1 MKLSSLIASRPVLI
15 FIILAI
21 GVLLLP
27 CVVVPWW
34 YNMIKQ
40 MKKQMDFNAHVV
52 QSGLLSEIENIAKLL
67 HPINS
72 SAINLARVI
81 SSSINGSTLSSYDV
95 ENKVA
100 PLLFQ
105 AFSIIPFISQ
115 ISYIGLGGLFFSYY
129 YEGNQTFA
137 IYSNS
142 TASNVRNFSWY
153 RQPVDS
159 DTGRLYGDAVKSFP
173 FIKTNASWIEQAL
186 NSSQGYASFESG
198 WNSTQDPLFL
208 NTASLNGQGVLSLGF
223 SAKALTSF
231 FNDVELYGGS
241 LYLAT
246 QSGKV
251 LVGGLPN
258 AQTVIK
264 KNSVSLYM
272 TKLNGDQIHHVGN
285 VSCMPNNGKLEDSV
299 VYLGEAKYR
308 VSCSQIEIVGVQS
321 VYALAFPYNGLTSSV
336 NRSTKISLIL
346 FIIMIAAIFVSI
358 VSFILLVV
366 RSAKREMHLCSALIK
381 QMEATQQAERKSM
394 NKSLAFASASHDIR
408 AALAGITGLIEICYA
423 EVRAGSELD
432 TNLRQMDSCTN
443 DLVGLLNSILDTSK
457 IEAGKMQLQEEEFDL
472 AKLLEDAVDLYHPVG
487 MKKGVDVVLD
497 PYDGSILKH
506 SRVKGDRGKLKQ
518 VLCNLLSNAV
528 KFTFEGHVSVRA
540 WTQKPSLEN
549 KIIASNQNGLWRCF
563 SCFFSKNKKE
573 FNAMKPKQSSMEFV
587 FEVND
592 TGKGIP
598 REKQKSVFENFVQVK
613 ETALGQGG
621 TGLGLGIVQSLVRLM
636 GGEIGIV
643 NKENDEK
650 GTCFKFNVFLDICEI
665 PSTYNKNAKVEIE
678 GDLIPD
684 DEQNYSQLTIR
695 TSSPGLV
702 IRTPSP
708 RLSILSSSPKTEG
721 SHVVLLIQNG
731 ERLRSSQKYI
741 EGLGI
746 KVSSVKEWEHLHSTL
761 KRIKARQ
768 NVSPHSSSG
777 KSDLG
782 SRSDHFNSRS
792 LKDVPLSSMDGID
805 QKPSASRSSNL
816 RGAPGFVLL
825 VIDAGAGPFQELCRV
840 VAEFKRDLHSS
851 CCKVVWLDKPTSRS
865 INLRGFEQDLI
876 DPRDDILLKPFH
888 GSRLYQ
894 VIRLLPE
901 FGGHELISRS
911 KRGSTIQATNA
922 LKDPGSSSST
932 HSQKTKLK
940 IPLTCENS
948 FQQVDSQ
955 AEGSLKKEKNRKNF
969 LLEDPDHSHVRS
981 KSRQSP
987 TKKLPVR
994 SSSEIQ
1000 EARGNLSKGKSLRG
1014 LKFLIADDNEI
1025 SRRVTRHILK
1035 GHGATVEV
1043 CENGDEA
1050 FQLVR
1055 MGLHNQREY
1064 NHSIV
1069 LPYDYILM
1077 DCEMPKMDGCE
1088 ATRQIRKEEKFYA
1101 VHIPI
1106 LTFSADN
1113 SGGEGKKMEEAG
1125 TDGRVNKKINME
1137 QLEETMR
1144 NIQQK
1149 KMHL

>member
-1 MKLSSLIASRPVLI
+1 MKLSSLIASRLVLI

-21 GVLLLP
+21 GVVLLP

-40 MKKQMDFNAHVV
+40 AKKHLDFNAHVV
-52 QSGLLSEIENIAKLL
+52 QSRLLSEIENIAKLL

-72 SAINLARVI
+72 SAINLARVM
-81 SSSINGSTLSSYDV
+81 SSSINGSILSSYDV
-95 ENKVA
+95 KNKVA
-100 PLLFQ
+100 PSLFQ
-105 AFSIIPFISQ
+105 AFAVIPFISH
-115 ISYIGLGGLFFSYY
+115 ISFIGLGGLFFSYY

-137 IYSNS
+137 MYSNS

-153 RQPVDS
+153 KQPVDS
-159 DTGRLYGDAVKSFP
+159 DTGKVYGDAVKSLP
-173 FIKTNASWIEQAL
+173 FITTNASWIEQAL

-198 WNSTQDPLFL
+198 WNGAQDPLFL
-208 NTASLNGQGVLSLGF
+208 NTVSLHGQGVLSLGF
-223 SAKALTSF
+223 SAKALTRF
-231 FNDVELYGGS
+231 FNNVELYSGS

-258 AQTVIK
+258 TQTVIK
-264 KNSVSLYM
+264 ENSVSLCM
-272 TKLNGDQIHHVGN
+272 TKLNGDQLDHVGN

-299 VYLGEAKYR
+299 LYLGKAKYR
-308 VSCSQIEIVGVQS
+308 VFCSHVEIVGVQS
-321 VYALAFPYNGLTSSV
+321 VYALAFPYNELASNV
-336 NRSTKISLIL
+336 NRSIKISLIL
-346 FIIMIAAIFVSI
+346 FIIMIAAVFISI

-366 RSAKREMHLCSALIK
+366 RAARREIHLCSALIK

-423 EVRAGSELD
+423 EVHAGSELD
-432 TNLRQMDSCTN
+432 TNLRQMDGCTK

-457 IEAGKMQLQEEEFDL
+457 IEAGKMQLEEEEFDL

-549 KIIASNQNGLWRCF
+549 KIIASNQNSLWRCF
-563 SCFFSKNKKE
+563 SCPFSKNKKE
-573 FNAMKPKQSSMEFV
+573 FNEVKQKQSCMEFV

-598 REKQKSVFENFVQVK
+598 REKQKLVFENFVQVN

-621 TGLGLGIVQSLVRLM
+621 TGLGLGIIQSLVRLM

-643 NKENDEK
+643 NKEIGEK

-665 PSTYNKNAKVEIE
+665 SSADIQNAEVEIK
-678 GDLIPD
+678 GDSMSDGEP
-684 DEQNYSQLTIR
+684 NYSKLTIR
-695 TSSPGLV
+695 TPSRGLV

-708 RLSILSSSPKTEG
+708 RLSILGSSPKIEG
-721 SHVVLLIQNG
+721 SHVVLLIQNE

-746 KVSSVKEWEHLHSTL
+746 KVSSVKQWKHLHSTL
-761 KRIKARQ
+761 KKIKARQ

-782 SRSDHFNSRS
+782 SRSDHFNSGS
-792 LKDVPLSSMDGID
+792 MKDVPLSSMDGID
-805 QKPSASRSSNL
+805 QKPSTSRSSNL
-816 RGAPGFVLL
+816 KGAPGFVLL
-825 VIDAGAGPFQELCRV
+825 VIDAGAGPFQELYRV

-865 INLRGFEQDLI
+865 INLRGFEQNLI
-876 DPRDDILLKPFH
+876 DPRDAILLKPFH

-901 FGGHELISRS
+901 FGGHGLISKS
-911 KRGSTIQATNA
+911 KRKSAIQATNA

-932 HSQKTKLK
+932 HSQRTKLK
-940 IPLTCENS
+940 VLSTCENS
-948 FQQVDSQ
+948 FQQVESQ
-955 AEGSLKKEKNRKNF
+955 AKGSSKNEKNRKNP
-969 LLEDPDHSHVRS
+969 LLDDPDHSHVRS
-981 KSRQSP
+981 KSRQSS
-987 TKKLPVR
+987 TERLPVR
-994 SSSEIQ
+994 SLEIQ
-1000 EARGNLSKGKSLRG
+1000 EAHGNLSKDKCLSG
-1014 LKFLIADDNEI
+1014 LKFLVADDNEI
-1025 SRRVTRHILK
+1025 SRRVTSHILER
-1035 GHGATVEV
+1035 HGATVEV
-1043 CENGDEA
+1043 CENGEEA
-1050 FQLVR
+1050 FQLVCI
-1055 MGLHNQREY
+1055 GLHSQKEHS
-1064 NHSIV
+1064 HSIV

-1088 ATRQIRKEEKFYA
+1088 ATRQIRKEEKFYG

-1106 LTFSADN
+1106 LAFSADN
-1113 SGGEGKKMEEAG
+1113 SGDEGKKMKEAG

-1137 QLEETMR
+1137 QLEETIR
-1144 NIQQK
+1144 NTQRK
-1149 KMHL
+1149 RMHR